1 MTCGCFSIDQSA
13 MFCEHANEVP
23 QMCPCTAGCC
33 CKTRT
38 CAPRDTARSDDQD
51 GEEARVNPKISRE
64 YTDGNGRRVI
74 AVFTLRTNERCFERA
89 LQHLANKAMSAQTR
103 QITALHQA
111 VHVAI
116 KEVP

>member
-1 MTCGCFSIDQSA
+1 MTCGCFSIGQSA

-23 QMCPCTAGCC
+23 QMCPCAAGCY

-38 CAPRDTARSDDQD
+38 CAALHTALGKDQD
-51 GEEARVNPKISRE
+51 EEEARVNPQISRE
-64 YTDGNGRRVI
+64 YTDGNGRKVV

-89 LQHLANKAMSAQTR
+89 LQHLANKAMSAPTR
-103 QITALHQA
+103 QTTALHQA

-116 KEVP
+116 KDAP